1 MNNNIEYISKIKKG
15 EEASFR
21 HFVNSYSK
29 DLFYYAQCFVRTKET
44 AEEVVSDVFLD
55 VWRHWEEIDGIKNI
69 KAWLL
74 TLTHNK
80 AVSYLRKVEN
90 SAYIS
95 SWEEMDDFQITG
107 NLQTPDEEIISREE
121 IAQIN
126 RLIQT
131 LPPKCKND
139 EERHDLN
146 KIAQSLQTEIPQ
158 DIKEVTLVVSDQKKI
173 ELDNNAQ
180 VTYSATGQVQVNSNK
195 LTEDDGKEAY
205 NQIIVP
211 KGKRSQIVL
220 ADNSK
225 IWINSGSK
233 VIYPRTFEGKY
244 REIYVEGEVYLKVAH
259 DTSKPFIVNTSGF
272 EVSVLGT
279 SFNISAYKNQE
290 KATVVLVEGSVNVK
304 DQQNRHIKMVPNE
317 KVELNQAG
325 ITGKAKVDARDYISW
340 IDGTWTLQGES
351 LKQVLQRLQDYYGQN
366 IRCDTL
372 VENEQMFGKLY
383 LNDDLNQVIKSILS
397 ILPTEYTIKN
407 NVIYIE

>member
-1 MNNNIEYISKIKKG
+1 MRLYLCNPIKVMRKNKFKLFASFLNKDGDHPEKKSFASPEEQAEYDKLDFLWNQCFPPETEETDIWEKVQNKINADSTSVSHIKKSG
-15 EEASFR
+15 KSIQWFSIMRYSLAAAS
-21 HFVNSYSK
+21 VAM
-29 DLFYYAQCFVRTKET
+29 LIGITCF
-44 AEEVVSDVFLD
+44 
-55 VWRHWEEIDGIKNI
+55 
-69 KAWLL
+69 LL
-74 TLTHNK
+74 
-80 AVSYLRKVEN
+80 
-90 SAYIS
+90 
-95 SWEEMDDFQITG
+95 M
-107 NLQTPDEEIISREE
+107 
-121 IAQIN
+121 
-126 RLIQT
+126 
-131 LPPKCKND
+131 ND
-139 EERHDLN
+139 
-146 KIAQSLQTEIPQ
+146 

-195 LTEDDGKEAY
+195 LTEDDSKEAY

-225 IWINSGSK
+225 IWINSRSK

-259 DTSKPFIVNTSGF
+259 DASKPFIVNTSGF

-279 SFNISAYKNQE
+279 SFNISAYKGQE

-304 DQQNRHIKMVPNE
+304 DQQNRHIKMAPNE
-317 KVELNQAG
+317 KVELSQAG

-340 IDGTWTLQGES
+340 IAGIWTLQGES

-366 IRCDTL
+366 IRCDAA

-383 LNDDLNQVIKSILS
+383 LNDDLNQVMKSILS
-397 ILPTEYTIKN
+397 ILPAEYTMKN
-407 NVIYIE
+407 SVIYIE

>member
-1 MNNNIEYISKIKKG
+1 MRKNKFKLFASFLNKDGDHPEKKSFASPEEQAEYDKLDFLWNQCFPPETEETDIWEKVQNKINADSTSVSHIKKSG
-15 EEASFR
+15 KSIQWFSIMRYSLAAAS
-21 HFVNSYSK
+21 VAM
-29 DLFYYAQCFVRTKET
+29 LIGITCF
-44 AEEVVSDVFLD
+44 
-55 VWRHWEEIDGIKNI
+55 
-69 KAWLL
+69 LL
-74 TLTHNK
+74 
-80 AVSYLRKVEN
+80 
-90 SAYIS
+90 
-95 SWEEMDDFQITG
+95 M
-107 NLQTPDEEIISREE
+107 
-121 IAQIN
+121 
-126 RLIQT
+126 
-131 LPPKCKND
+131 ND

-195 LTEDDGKEAY
+195 LTEDDSKEAY

-244 REIYVEGEVYLKVAH
+244 REMYVEGEVYLKVTH
-259 DTSKPFIVNTSGF
+259 DASKPFIVNTSGF

-279 SFNISAYKNQE
+279 SFNISAYKGQE

-304 DQQNRHIKMVPNE
+304 DQQNRHIKMAPNE
-317 KVELNQAG
+317 KVELSQAG

-340 IDGTWTLQGES
+340 IDGIWTLQGES

-366 IRCDTL
+366 IRCDAA

-383 LNDDLNQVIKSILS
+383 LNDDLNQVMKSILS
-397 ILPTEYTIKN
+397 ILPAEYTMKN

>member
-1 MNNNIEYISKIKKG
+1 MRKNKFKLFASFLNKDGDHPEKKSFASPEEQAEYDKLDFLWNQCFPPETEETDIWEKVQNKINADSTSVSHIKKSG
-15 EEASFR
+15 KSIQWFSIMRYSLAAAS
-21 HFVNSYSK
+21 VAM
-29 DLFYYAQCFVRTKET
+29 LIGITCF
-44 AEEVVSDVFLD
+44 
-55 VWRHWEEIDGIKNI
+55 
-69 KAWLL
+69 LL
-74 TLTHNK
+74 
-80 AVSYLRKVEN
+80 
-90 SAYIS
+90 
-95 SWEEMDDFQITG
+95 M
-107 NLQTPDEEIISREE
+107 
-121 IAQIN
+121 
-126 RLIQT
+126 
-131 LPPKCKND
+131 ND

-259 DTSKPFIVNTSGF
+259 DASKPFIVNTSGF

-279 SFNISAYKNQE
+279 SFNISAYKGQE

-304 DQQNRHIKMVPNE
+304 DQQNRHIKMAPNE
-317 KVELNQAG
+317 KVELSQAG

-340 IDGTWTLQGES
+340 IDGIWTLQGES

-366 IRCDTL
+366 IRCDAA

-383 LNDDLNQVIKSILS
+383 LMMI
-397 ILPTEYTIKN
+397 
-407 NVIYIE
+407 

>member
-1 MNNNIEYISKIKKG
+1 M
-15 EEASFR
+15 
-21 HFVNSYSK
+21 
-29 DLFYYAQCFVRTKET
+29 
-44 AEEVVSDVFLD
+44 
-55 VWRHWEEIDGIKNI
+55 
-69 KAWLL
+69 
-74 TLTHNK
+74 
-80 AVSYLRKVEN
+80 
-90 SAYIS
+90 
-95 SWEEMDDFQITG
+95 
-107 NLQTPDEEIISREE
+107 
-121 IAQIN
+121 
-126 RLIQT
+126 
-131 LPPKCKND
+131 
-139 EERHDLN
+139 
-146 KIAQSLQTEIPQ
+146 
-158 DIKEVTLVVSDQKKI
+158 
-173 ELDNNAQ
+173 DNNAQ

-372 VENEQMFGKLY
+372 VENELFY
-383 LNDDLNQVIKSILS
+383 LLNIQ
-397 ILPTEYTIKN
+397 
-407 NVIYIE
+407 